1 MNYMKILNRKIF
13 LISISFIVITFLIRN
28 YFPHQVIQYLL
39 YSFCFTL
46 MSLSYFERFFDQKQ
60 VKILMFEWI
69 GGLFGLG
76 QNGGFFIF
84 LFIVLCIVGYISS
97 DLDDF
102 SEV

>member
-1 MNYMKILNRKIF
+1 
-13 LISISFIVITFLIRN
+13 
-28 YFPHQVIQYLL
+28 
-39 YSFCFTL
+39 
-46 MSLSYFERFFDQKQ
+46 
-60 VKILMFEWI
+60 MFEWI

-102 SEV
+102 SEVQKAGNISIIRCFNLGLLNFDSSLNLNGSKDKMAIIRI

>member
-1 MNYMKILNRKIF
+1 
-13 LISISFIVITFLIRN
+13 
-28 YFPHQVIQYLL
+28 
-39 YSFCFTL
+39 
-46 MSLSYFERFFDQKQ
+46 
-60 VKILMFEWI
+60 MFEWI